1 MDKVRL
7 NKFTCRLN
15 DETVSQLAVL
25 ADKYPRLKDKTMLI
39 SWLIAD
45 AYEAMMEDK
54 KLDVDLKK
62 LADEVIEL

>member
-15 DETVSQLAVL
+15 DETVKQLDEL
-25 ADKYPRLKDKTMLI
+25 ANKYPRLKDKTMLI

-54 KLDVDLKK
+54 KLDADLKK